1 MIATRIRRLAALGLV
16 SVVVG
21 ACDDDSTTP
30 GFTTGELTADLA
42 ITPDHVHAFETTV
55 TFTVAV
61 TDPSGDPVTDFDV
74 LQVER
79 RQAPATT
86 FSVMEAALAG
96 NFYVVEHIF
105 EGSGD
110 YDIRVTGLR
119 PGDTDLVV
127 LHEEPTPLHTVRPHG
142 EEGGRRIELEP
153 NPGHIHEGDTSD
165 VQFWI
170 LDPTTRAGI
179 TGLTPTIFLDHPVAG
194 LTEYAATEGA
204 GGLYHASHM
213 FTEPG
218 ATTFG
223 IRFMGTDAVE
233 HEWSLDIEVHH
244 AH

>member
-1 MIATRIRRLAALGLV
+1 MIETRIRRLAVIGLL
-16 SVVVG
+16 SVAAA
-21 ACDDDSTTP
+21 ACEDDPTNV
-30 GFTTGELTADLA
+30 GFTTDELTADLA
-42 ITPDHVHAFETTV
+42 ITPDHVHAFETMV

-61 TDPSGDPVTDFDV
+61 TDPNGDPVTDFDV

-79 RQAPATT
+79 RKAPATT
-86 FSVMEAALAG
+86 FSVMEATLAG
-96 NFYVVEHIF
+96 DFYVVDHIF

-119 PGDTDLVV
+119 PGDADLVV
-127 LHEEPTPLHTVRPHG
+127 LHEEATQLHTVRPHA

-165 VQFWI
+165 VQFWL
-170 LDPTTRAGI
+170 LDPTTRVGI
-179 TGLTPTIFLDHPVAG
+179 TGLTPTIFLDEPTGGV
-194 LTEYAATEGA
+194 TEYAATEGA
-204 GGLYHASHM
+204 DGLYHASHM
-213 FTEPG
+213 FTEAG
-218 ATTFG
+218 ATAFG